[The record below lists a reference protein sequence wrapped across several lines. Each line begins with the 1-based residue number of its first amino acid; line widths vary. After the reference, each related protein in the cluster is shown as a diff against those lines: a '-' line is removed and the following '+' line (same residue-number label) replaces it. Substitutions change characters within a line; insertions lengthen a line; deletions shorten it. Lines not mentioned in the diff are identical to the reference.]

1 MRVLS
6 IVAAVSLI
14 SVGAAEAATFRIAA
28 ITGKSAPCHSLT
40 SSAPAGQIAY
50 YKHLA
55 GRLGQDVQECPV
67 ANEAAA
73 GRALESGALDMAVLG
88 PAGFEPVKA
97 KTRSILTVRP
107 VGDLN
112 RIPVLVAT
120 RKTSSRTSLAGLKG
134 GTVVFAGKAVFA
146 YSLPRKALADRGAGP
161 GFFAREDVAADPE
174 TAAAKLRSGAVDA
187 LVINAAAWQ
196 RLCRGDRPQD
206 ATCGDLKVIWR
217 GRPRAAKAIVVR
229 RDIEDELRFR
239 LIGLHV
245 AMHLEAKDAF
255 AWGSSWIPKAAEF
268 EPTEADALVAP

>member
-1 MRVLS
+1 MRVFAVFATIALF
-6 IVAAVSLI
+6 AAGS
-14 SVGAAEAATFRIAA
+14 AEAATFRIAA
-28 ITGKSAPCHSLT
+28 VTGKTAPCHSLA

-50 YKHLA
+50 FKHLA
-55 GRLGQDVQECPV
+55 ARLGQDVLECPV

-73 GRALESGALDMAVLG
+73 GRALESGALDMAVMG
-88 PAGFEPVKA
+88 PASFEPVKA

-120 RKTSSRTSLAGLKG
+120 KKTSTRTSLSALKG
-134 GTVVFAGKAVFA
+134 GTIVFAGKAAFA
-146 YSLPRKALADRGAGP
+146 YGLPRKALADRGGP
-161 GFFAREDVAADPE
+161 GFFAREDVAAAPE
-174 TAAAKLRSGAVDA
+174 AAAARLRSGAVDA

-196 RLCRGDRPQD
+196 RLCQGDRPQD
-206 ATCGDLKVIWR
+206 ANCGDLKVIWR

-239 LIGLHV
+239 LIGVHV
-245 AMHLEAKDAF
+245 AMHLEARDAF